1 MVKTALKFAPVA
13 LVALA
18 SFAQPALAEGNL
30 AANGTDLTLSIDTE
44 NLKFSQNE
52 WQLETGKYYRI
63 DITSDGG
70 EEIAVVA
77 PELWRNS
84 WINQIVVNDL
94 EVKAADL
101 YSVEFDDAGTFNIS
115 FVPVRPGESKIY
127 VPGYETRGLSG
138 TFIVK

>member
-1 MVKTALKFAPVA
+1 MKSLFKTASVLFVA
-13 LVALA
+13 MGI
-18 SFAQPALAEGNL
+18 FAQPAVAEGNL

-44 NLKFSQNE
+44 NLTFSQNE

-115 FVPVRPGESKIY
+115 FVPVRPGEYKIY
-127 VPGYETRGLSG
+127 VPGYETRGLTG